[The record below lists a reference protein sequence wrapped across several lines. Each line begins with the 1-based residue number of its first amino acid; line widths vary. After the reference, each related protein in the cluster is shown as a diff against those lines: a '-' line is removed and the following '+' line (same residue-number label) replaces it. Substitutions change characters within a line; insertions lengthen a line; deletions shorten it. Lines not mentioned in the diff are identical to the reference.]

1 MPAEVIKIVGA
12 RQHNL
17 KNLHLE
23 IPREKLVV
31 ITGLSGSGKSSLA
44 FDTLYAEGQRRYV
57 ESLSAYA
64 RQFLDQ
70 MEKPNVDFI
79 GGLSPAIAIE
89 QRSAGANPRSTIA
102 TTTEVYDYLRVLFS
116 AIGQPHDPLTR
127 RPLKRQT
134 PQQIVDEI
142 LGYEAGSRII
152 VLAPLIQNQ
161 AGEFRD
167 VIEKIKREGFVRVRI
182 DGQITELD
190 RSEPIRLKK
199 TERHTIQAVVDR
211 LVMREGIR
219 VRLTDSIETALKWGG
234 NRVVVL
240 RQPRSNGVVEK
251 WSNGKSTTPSLH
263 HSITPSDE
271 WEELR
276 YSTDYGNAET
286 GFTLGELTPKHFSF
300 NSHLGACPACH
311 GLGTQLIIDPDLM
324 ISDPAKTLTEG
335 AITPWRRGTKR
346 MRAYYRHLQS
356 ALVKHFHVDEDVPF
370 ADLPDEFK
378 TALYFGTN
386 GQPIEMSF
394 SGDGEKKIEKPFEG
408 LVPQMQ
414 RLYEQTQSEFT
425 RNRIRAFMAREQCKV
440 CGGARLKPEILGV
453 TIQGASELNIHQ
465 FSEQTVEG
473 AVRFIKAL
481 ELTAQQ
487 RVIVADVVREIQS
500 RLRFLVEVGL
510 GYLTLNRESGTLS
523 GGEAQRIRLA
533 TQIGSGLAGVL
544 YILDEPSI
552 GLHQRDNARL
562 LGTLRRLRDLG
573 NSVIVVEHDEETI
586 RAADHVVDLGPGA
599 GPRGG
604 EIVAQGSIAEV
615 LRAKNSLTA
624 DYLSGRAR
632 ISIPKQRTKPHSIN
646 NPSAVSWTKADQP
659 STINQSEGWLTV
671 VGANENNLKKID
683 VSFPLGCLTC
693 VTGVSGSGKSTLVDD
708 IFRRALFRHFY
719 NSKEKPGVYRAIYGI
734 EQIDKAIVIDQSA
747 IGRTPRSNPVTYT
760 GAFTPIRE
768 LFSQLPMARVRGY
781 DAGRFSFNVKGGRC
795 ENCEGGGLI
804 KIEMH
809 FLPDVYVECE
819 VCHGKRY
826 NRETLEI
833 TYKGRN
839 IADVL
844 DLTVDEAA
852 RFFRNVPS
860 ISEKL
865 NSLLDV
871 GLGYLRLGQAGTTLS
886 GGEAQRVKLA
896 TELAKKATGRT
907 VYILDEPTTGL
918 HFADIEKLLQVLMKL
933 RNAGNTVIVIEH
945 NLEMIKCADWII
957 DLGPEGG
964 ERGGEIVGT
973 GPPEEIA
980 GLPGSHTGRYLRPIL
995 ERK

>member
-1 MPAEVIKIVGA
+1 MPAQVIKISGA

-17 KNLHLE
+17 KNLHVEL
-23 IPREKLVV
+23 PREKLVV

-70 MEKPNVDFI
+70 MEKPDVDFI
-79 GGLSPAIAIE
+79 EGLSPAIAIE

-102 TTTEVYDYLRVLFS
+102 TTTEIYDYLRVLFS
-116 AIGQPHDPLTR
+116 AVGQPHDPKTGK
-127 RPLKRQT
+127 PVHRQT
-134 PQQIVDEI
+134 AQQIVDQI
-142 LGYEAGSRII
+142 LAYEPNTKII
-152 VLAPLIQNQ
+152 LLAPLVDKQ

-167 VIEKIKREGFVRVRI
+167 VLERLKREGFVRARI
-182 DGQITELD
+182 DGEIVELD
-190 RSEPIRLKK
+190 RPQPVRLKK
-199 TERHTIQAVVDR
+199 NERHTIQAVVDR
-211 LVMREGIR
+211 LVVRDGIR

-234 NRVVVL
+234 NKLSVL
-240 RQPRSNGVVEK
+240 REK
-251 WSNGKSTTPSLH
+251 KAANTEAEH
-263 HSITPSDE
+263 
-271 WEELR
+271 WEEER
-276 YSTDYGNAET
+276 FSTDYGNAET
-286 GFTLGELTPKHFSF
+286 GFILGELTPKHFSF

-311 GLGTQLIIDPDLM
+311 GLGTQLVVDPELM
-324 ISDPAKTLTEG
+324 ISDQSKSLAEG
-335 AITPWRRGTKR
+335 VITPWRRGTKR
-346 MRAYYRHLQS
+346 LQSYYRHLQD
-356 ALVKHFHVDEDVPF
+356 ALVKHFKIDEDTPF
-370 ADLPDEFK
+370 AELPENFK
-378 TALYFGTN
+378 NALYFGTA
-386 GQPIEMSF
+386 GQPIEMRHS
-394 SGDGEKKIEKPFEG
+394 SSSSSSNGDSKTTTRAFEG

-414 RLYEQTQSEFT
+414 RLYLETQSEFT
-425 RNRIRAFMAREQCKV
+425 RNRIRAFMAREPCKL
-440 CGGARLKPEILGV
+440 CGGARLKPEILAV
-453 TIQGASELNIHQ
+453 TVRDKEGCELNIHQ
-465 FSEQTVEG
+465 FSELTTDAAARYIEN
-473 AVRFIKAL
+473 L
-481 ELTAQQ
+481 ELSSAQKK
-487 RVIVADVVREIQS
+487 VVADVVHEIRS
-500 RLRFLVEVGL
+500 RLEFLVEVGL
-510 GYLTLNRESGTLS
+510 GYLTLDRESGTLS

-544 YILDEPSI
+544 YVLDEPSI

-586 RAADHVVDLGPGA
+586 RAADHIIDLGPGA

-604 EIVAQGSIAEV
+604 EIVAQGNLSEV
-615 LRAKNSLTA
+615 LEAKNSLTA
-624 DYLSGRAR
+624 DYLSAR
-632 ISIPKQRTKPHSIN
+632 LRIPVPKHRTPPRSIRNRETKN
-646 NPSAVSWTKADQP
+646 E
-659 STINQSEGWLTV
+659 EGWLV
-671 VGANENNLKKID
+671 LKGARENNLKNID
-683 VSFPLGCLTC
+683 VAFPLGLFTC

-708 IFRRALFRHFY
+708 ILRRALFRRFY
-719 NSKEKPGVYRAIYGI
+719 NSKEKPGAFGALRGL

-760 GAFTPIRE
+760 GAFGPIRE
-768 LFSQLPMARVRGY
+768 LFAQLPAARVRGY

-809 FLPDVYVECE
+809 FLPDVYVQCE
-819 VCHGKRY
+819 VCHGRRY

-833 TYKGRN
+833 TYKGKN

-844 DLTVDEAA
+844 DLTIDEAA

-860 ISEKL
+860 VSDKL
-865 NSLLDV
+865 NALLDV
-871 GLGYLRLGQAGTTLS
+871 GLGYLQLGQAGTTLS

-933 RNAGNTVIVIEH
+933 RDAGNTLVVIEH

-964 ERGGEIVGT
+964 ERGGELVGSGT
-973 GPPEEIA
+973 PEEIA
-980 GLPGSHTGRYLRPIL
+980 TLPKSHTGKYLRPLL
-995 ERK
+995 EKR

>member
-1 MPAEVIKIVGA
+1 MPAEVIRISGA

-17 KNLHLE
+17 KNLHVE

-64 RQFLDQ
+64 RQFLDR
-70 MEKPNVDFI
+70 MEKPDVDFI
-79 GGLSPAIAIE
+79 EGLSPAIAIE

-102 TTTEVYDYLRVLFS
+102 TTTEIYDYLRVLFS
-116 AIGQPHDPLTR
+116 AIGQPHDPMTGQ
-127 RPLKRQT
+127 PIHRQT
-134 PQQIVDEI
+134 SQQIVDQI
-142 LGYEAGSRII
+142 LTYPREAKI
-152 VLAPLIQNQ
+152 VLLAPMVEDQV
-161 AGEFRD
+161 GEFRD
-167 VIEKIKREGFVRVRI
+167 VIEKLKREGFVRVRV
-182 DGQITELD
+182 DGEIIELG
-190 RSEPIRLKK
+190 RPEPIRLRKN
-199 TERHTIQAVVDR
+199 ERHTIEAVVDR
-211 LVMREGIR
+211 LIVREGIR
-219 VRLTDSIETALKWGG
+219 TRLADSVETALKWGS

-240 RQPRSNGVVEK
+240 RQPRDDGVMEK
-251 WSNGKSTTPSLH
+251 WSNGKSKTPSLQ
-263 HSITPSDE
+263 HSNTPSGN

-276 YSTDYGNAET
+276 YSTDYGST
-286 GFTLGELTPKHFSF
+286 GSGFTLGELTPKHFSF

-311 GLGTQLIIDPDLM
+311 GLGTQLVCDPELM
-324 ISDPAKTLTEG
+324 IPDPSKTLAEG
-335 AITPWRRGTKR
+335 AIMPWRRGTKR
-346 MRAYYRHLQS
+346 MQAYYRHLQS
-356 ALVKHFHVDEDVPF
+356 ALVKHFQVNEDVPF
-370 ADLPDEFK
+370 ADLPSEFK
-378 TALYFGTN
+378 NALYFGTN
-386 GQPIEMSF
+386 GELIKAGSARES
-394 SGDGEKKIEKPFEG
+394 KTARPFEG

-425 RNRIRAFMAREQCKV
+425 RHRIRAFMTRVPCKV
-440 CGGARLKPEILGV
+440 CSGARLKPEILAV
-453 TIQGASELNIHQ
+453 TIKDQPGRELNIHQ
-465 FSEQTVEG
+465 FSEQTTEE
-473 AVRFIKAL
+473 AAHYIDHLALTPQQKAIAG
-481 ELTAQQ
+481 E
-487 RVIVADVVREIQS
+487 VVREIQS
-500 RLRFLVEVGL
+500 RLKFLVEVGL

-544 YILDEPSI
+544 YVLDEPSI

-562 LGTLRRLRDLG
+562 LGTLHRLRDLG

-586 RAADHVVDLGPGA
+586 RAADHIVDLGPGA

-604 EIVAQGSIAEV
+604 AIVAQGTLPAV
-615 LRAKNSLTA
+615 LRAKNCLTA

-632 ISIPKQRTKPHSIN
+632 IPVPKQRA
-646 NPSAVSWTKADQP
+646 NPRAD
-659 STINQSEGWLTV
+659 GWLKV
-671 VGANENNLKKID
+671 VGATENNLKNIE
-683 VSFPLGCLTC
+683 VGFPLGCFTC

-708 IFRRALFRHFY
+708 ILRRALFRRFY
-719 NSKEKPGVYRAIYGI
+719 NSKEKPGAFRALRGV

-747 IGRTPRSNPVTYT
+747 IGRTPRSNPITYT
-760 GAFTPIRE
+760 GAFAPIRE
-768 LFSQLPMARVRGY
+768 LFAQLPAARVRGY
-781 DAGRFSFNVKGGRC
+781 DAGRFSFNVRGGRC

-809 FLPDVYVECE
+809 FLPDVYVQCE
-819 VCHGKRY
+819 VCRGQRY

-833 TYKGRN
+833 TYKGKN

-844 DLTVDEAA
+844 NVSVDEAA

-860 ISEKL
+860 VSEKL
-865 NSLLDV
+865 NALLDV

-896 TELAKKATGRT
+896 TELAKHATGRT
-907 VYILDEPTTGL
+907 IYILDEPTTGL

-933 RNAGNTVIVIEH
+933 RDAGNTLIVIEH
-945 NLEMIKCADWII
+945 NLEMIKCADWIV

-964 ERGGEIVGT
+964 EGGGEIVGAGT
-973 GPPEEIA
+973 PEAIA
-980 GLPGSHTGRYLRPIL
+980 DLTNSYTGRFLRALL

>member
-1 MPAEVIKIVGA
+1 MPAEVIKISGA

-17 KNLHLE
+17 KNLHVE

-70 MEKPNVDFI
+70 MEKPDVDFI
-79 GGLSPAIAIE
+79 EGLSPAIAIE

-116 AIGQPHDPLTR
+116 AVGQPHDPLTGQ
-127 RPLKRQT
+127 PLYRQT
-134 PQQIVDEI
+134 PQQIVDQI
-142 LGYEAGSRII
+142 LAYESETKII
-152 VLAPLIQNQ
+152 VLAPLIENQ
-161 AGEFRD
+161 SGEFRD
-167 VIEKIKREGFVRVRI
+167 VIEKVKREGFVRVRV
-182 DGQITELD
+182 DGQIIELD
-190 RSEPIRLKK
+190 RSDPLRLKK
-199 TERHTIQAVVDR
+199 NERHTIEAVVDR
-211 LVMREGIR
+211 LVVRDGIR

-234 NRVVVL
+234 KRVAVL
-240 RQPRSNGVVEK
+240 RQRPGDGVMEK
-251 WSNGKSTTPSLH
+251 WSNEKSTTSRFQPSL
-263 HSITPSDE
+263 TPTGE

-286 GFTLGELTPKHFSF
+286 GFTLDELTPRHFSF

-311 GLGTQLIIDPDLM
+311 GLGTQLVCDPELM
-324 ISDPAKTLTEG
+324 ISDPGKTLAEG
-335 AITPWRRGTKR
+335 AVTPWRRGTKR
-346 MRAYYRHLQS
+346 MQTYYRHLLG
-356 ALVKHFHVDEDVPF
+356 ALVKHFRVDEDVPF
-370 ADLPDEFK
+370 AELPEQFK
-378 TALYFGTN
+378 EALYFGT
-386 GQPIEMSF
+386 GDQPIEMSF
-394 SGDGEKKIEKPFEG
+394 SSNGRSSKTARPFEG

-414 RLYEQTQSEFT
+414 RLYQETESEFT
-425 RNRIRAFMAREQCKV
+425 RNRIRAFMTREPCKI
-440 CGGARLKPEILGV
+440 CGGARLKPEILAV
-453 TIQGASELNIHQ
+453 TVKDRRARELNIHQ
-465 FSEQTVEG
+465 FSE
-473 AVRFIKAL
+473 
-481 ELTAQQ
+481 LTTEAAARYIENLDLSAQQ
-487 RVIVADVVREIQS
+487 RVIVIEVVREIQS
-500 RLRFLVEVGL
+500 RLQFLVEVGL

-544 YILDEPSI
+544 YVLDEPSI

-586 RAADHVVDLGPGA
+586 RAADHIVDLGPGA

-604 EIVAQGSIAEV
+604 EIVAQGSIEEV

-632 ISIPKQRTKPHSIN
+632 IAIPKQRVKPRSIN
-646 NPSAVSWTKADQP
+646 HQP
-659 STINQSEGWLTV
+659 SSNNHPDGWLTV
-671 VGANENNLKKID
+671 AGANENNLKKID
-683 VSFPLGCLTC
+683 VPFPIGCLTC

-708 IFRRALFRHFY
+708 ILRRALFRHFY
-719 NSKEKPGVYRAIYGI
+719 NSKERPGGYQAIRGV

-760 GAFTPIRE
+760 GAFAPIRE
-768 LFSQLPMARVRGY
+768 LFSQLPAARVRGY
-781 DAGRFSFNVKGGRC
+781 DVGRFSFNVKGGRC

-833 TYKGRN
+833 TYKGKN

-844 DLTVDEAA
+844 NLTVDEAA

-860 ISEKL
+860 VSDKL
-865 NSLLDV
+865 NALLDV

-896 TELAKKATGRT
+896 TELAKRATGRT

-964 ERGGEIVGT
+964 EGGGEIVGT
-973 GPPEEIA
+973 GPPETIVD
-980 GLPGSHTGRYLRPIL
+980 LPNSFTGKYLRPML
-995 ERK
+995 KVS

>member
-1 MPAEVIKIVGA
+1 MPAEAIKISGA

-64 RQFLDQ
+64 RQFLDR
-70 MEKPNVDFI
+70 MEKPDVDFI
-79 GGLSPAIAIE
+79 EGLSPAIAIE

-116 AIGQPHDPLTR
+116 AVGQPHDPLTG

-134 PQQIVDEI
+134 PQQIVDQI
-142 LGYEAGSRII
+142 LSYEPGSKII
-152 VLAPLIQNQ
+152 VLAPLIENQ
-161 AGEFRD
+161 PGEFRD
-167 VIEKIKREGFVRVRI
+167 VIEKTKREGFVRVRI
-182 DGQITELD
+182 DGRIIELD

-199 TERHTIQAVVDR
+199 SERHTIEAVIDR
-211 LVMREGIR
+211 LMVREGIR

-240 RQPRSNGVVEK
+240 RQRRGDGVMEK
-251 WSNGKSTTPSLH
+251 WNSEKSNPLILQ
-263 HSITPSDE
+263 HSITPADE
-271 WEELR
+271 WDEFR

-311 GLGTQLIIDPDLM
+311 GLGTQLVVDPDLM
-324 ISDPAKTLTEG
+324 ISDPTKTLAEG

-346 MRAYYRHLQS
+346 MRAYYRHLQG
-356 ALVKHFHVDEDVPF
+356 ALVKHFHVDENVPF
-370 ADLPDEFK
+370 ADLPSDFK

-386 GQPIEMSF
+386 GQPIEMNSA
-394 SGDGEKKIEKPFEG
+394 GKGEKRVTKPFEG

-414 RLYEQTQSEFT
+414 RLYEQTESEFT
-425 RNRIRAFMAREQCKV
+425 RNRIRAFMTREPCKI

-453 TIQGASELNIHQ
+453 TIRGAKELNIHQ
-465 FSEQTVEG
+465 FSEQTIEA
-473 AVRFIKAL
+473 AVRFMGAL
-481 ELTAQQ
+481 DLTAQQ
-487 RVIVADVVREIQS
+487 QVIVDDVVREIQS
-500 RLRFLVEVGL
+500 RLQFLVEVGL

-586 RAADHVVDLGPGA
+586 RAADHIIDLGPSA

-604 EIVAQGSIAEV
+604 EIVAQGGITEV

-632 ISIPKQRTKPHSIN
+632 IAIPKHRVVPRSIN
-646 NPSAVSWTKADQP
+646 HQP
-659 STINQSEGWLTV
+659 STINHLDGWLTV
-671 VGANENNLKKID
+671 VGARENNLKKID

-693 VTGVSGSGKSTLVDD
+693 VTGVSGSGKSTLIDD
-708 IFRRALFRHFY
+708 IFRRVLFRHFY
-719 NSKEKPGVYRAIYGI
+719 NSKEKPGAYQAIRGL
-734 EQIDKAIVIDQSA
+734 EQIDKAVVIDQSA

-768 LFSQLPMARVRGY
+768 LFSQLPAARVRGY

-833 TYKGRN
+833 TYKGKN

-945 NLEMIKCADWII
+945 NLEMIKCADWIV

-973 GPPEEIA
+973 GPPERIVDI
-980 GLPGSHTGRYLRPIL
+980 PDSFTGKYLRPML
-995 ERK
+995 EKK